1 MHILLIS
8 TQENQDTSIYGYVQI
23 STEFISA
30 WLPCPKRWK
39 RENVKLFIVE
49 DIFKRYF
56 ESRRRNRI
64 LNVSYRIKILLSHIR
79 SVDQARAF
87 TIFFGKEKQTLA
99 LSGIEISRT
108 RQFFVYYDVSIH
120 QFSAQLRLTLK
131 TTASW
136 TRCTVAIAFI
146 NFHSLLYTQSWVN
159 WDAISKN
166 SFFVD
171 HVVSRNSPESLI
183 RLCY

>member
-30 WLPCPKRWK
+30 WLSCPKRWQ
-39 RENVKLFIVE
+39 RENVELFIVE

-79 SVDQARAF
+79 SVDQAQAF
-87 TIFFGKEKQTLA
+87 TIFFGNEKQT
-99 LSGIEISRT
+99 
-108 RQFFVYYDVSIH
+108 
-120 QFSAQLRLTLK
+120 
-131 TTASW
+131 
-136 TRCTVAIAFI
+136 
-146 NFHSLLYTQSWVN
+146 
-159 WDAISKN
+159 
-166 SFFVD
+166 
-171 HVVSRNSPESLI
+171 
-183 RLCY
+183 